1 MAQFRIRRCEL
12 AVPGSN
18 WKFIEKAAE
27 SGVDAVFLDLE
38 DAVAPSEKEKARDT
52 IVKALNELDWGRTTR
67 IVRINGLD
75 THYAYRDLITVVEGA
90 RENVDVILVPK
101 VNTAADLY
109 MVDTLLTQIETANNI
124 NREIGLECLIETAK
138 GMMNVD
144 EIAFASPRLEAMVF
158 GIADYSASITART
171 TAIGG
176 HGGEEMFEYP
186 GHRWNY
192 AISRMVV
199 AAKAAGIQAIDG
211 PYGAIDD
218 PEGYRQSAAMA
229 SMLGCDGKWAI
240 HPSQIELAEE
250 IFSPTEEEVD
260 KARRIIQAYEEGM
273 AKGAGAV
280 ALDGKM
286 IDAASIKLAEN
297 VLRKVELIEN

>member
-1 MAQFRIRRCEL
+1 MPTLRIRRCEL

-18 WKFIEKAAE
+18 WRFIEKAAS

-38 DAVAPSEKEKARDT
+38 DAVAPTEKENARKN
-52 IVKALNELDWGRTTR
+52 IVRGLNELDWGRTTR

-75 THYAYRDLITVVEGA
+75 THYAYRDIIEIVEGA
-90 RENVDVILVPK
+90 QDNLDVILVPK
-101 VNTAADLY
+101 VNVAADLY
-109 MVDTLLTQIETANNI
+109 MVDTLLSQIEITMKMSKQ
-124 NREIGLECLIETAK
+124 IGLECLIETAK
-138 GMMNVD
+138 GMMNVN

-158 GIADYSASITART
+158 GIADYTASITART

-176 HGGEEMFEYP
+176 HGGEEMFAYP

-192 AISRMVV
+192 ALSRMVV

-218 PEGYRQSAAMA
+218 PEGYKESAAMA

-240 HPSQIELAEE
+240 HPSQVALAEE
-250 IFSPTEEEVD
+250 IFSPSSEEID
-260 KARRIIQAYEEGM
+260 KARRIVAAYEEGM
-273 AKGAGAV
+273 ARGDGAV

-286 IDAASIKLAEN
+286 IDAASVRLAEN
-297 VLRKVELIEN
+297 VLSKVAQIGV